1 MGWRFRKSFK
11 ILPGVRMNVGSK
23 GVTSWSF
30 GGRGARINVGKRG
43 TTTTYNLFGTGL
55 TYRTHTPRA
64 RPTQPRITVTPVRRA
79 IVATASAPPSP
90 RRRSPVGTYVVVG
103 VAALAAY
110 LVLKPDSPTDPS
122 PSGPAQTAYR
132 TPEARR
138 SSPPPLPAVTAPAA
152 ASTTGIPAP
161 AATLASIASGEAVT
175 TTGANVRSSA
185 SMSGSIVRVLDAGAR
200 VRVLGQEGG
209 WRRVAGPE
217 GEAWGWVHGSIL
229 RQGAGR

>member
-11 ILPGVRMNVGSK
+11 ILPGVRMNVGPK

-55 TYRTHTPRA
+55 TYRTHTPSQSTR
-64 RPTQPRITVTPVRRA
+64 PRIAVTPVRQA
-79 IVATASAPPSP
+79 VVTTPSAPPFP
-90 RRRSPVGTYVVVG
+90 GRRSPVGTYAVVG
-103 VAALAAY
+103 MAALGAY
-110 LVLKPDSPTDPS
+110 LVLKPESPTDRR
-122 PSGPAQTAYR
+122 PSGPAPTAYQA
-132 TPEARR
+132 PEVRR
-138 SSPPPLPAVTAPAA
+138 SSPPPLPGTASTAA
-152 ASTTGIPAP
+152 ASTPGTSAP
-161 AATLASIASGEAVT
+161 AATLASAVPGEAVT
-175 TTGANVRSSA
+175 RTGANVRSSA

-229 RQGAGR
+229 RQGVAP